1 MGSNDSS
8 GPACLGAKCL
18 TVVAGVEM
26 GGGGRGGGGYSF
38 NPDKSLLR
46 ARFARFCNCNV
57 VIKPHPLQTIDLIL
71 SFRSATICQRSK
83 IFCYSINPRCIFRMH
98 FHFWMLAN

>member
-26 GGGGRGGGGYSF
+26 GGGEEEGGGGYSF

-46 ARFARFCNCNV
+46 ALFARFCNFS
-57 VIKPHPLQTIDLIL
+57 TF
-71 SFRSATICQRSK
+71 SYICGYK
-83 IFCYSINPRCIFRMH
+83 TASITYN
-98 FHFWMLAN
+98 